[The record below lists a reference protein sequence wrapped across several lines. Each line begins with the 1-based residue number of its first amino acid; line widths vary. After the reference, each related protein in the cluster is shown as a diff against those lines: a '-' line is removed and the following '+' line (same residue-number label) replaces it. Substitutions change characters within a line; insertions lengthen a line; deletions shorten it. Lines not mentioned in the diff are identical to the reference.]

1 MLLLLLFVCFVDAVV
16 METVKIMVME
26 IVMDKVVGIIAIILL
41 LS

>member
-16 METVKIMVME
+16 MEIVKIMVME
-26 IVMDKVVGIIAIILL
+26 IVMDKVVGITAVILL